1 MKGSYFHKV
10 QYYETD
16 AMGIVHHSNYIRWL
30 EEARLDCLKENGFA
44 YDALEERGIL
54 IPVLSV
60 SCEYKVSV
68 RYGQTVRIDYVID
81 FLKGIKFG
89 VTYKIYSG
97 DGSVL
102 HATGSSTHCFLDRD
116 LKPFNAKKKAPDV
129 YEFFA
134 KNVEKTK
141 EGAN

>member
-1 MKGSYFHKV
+1 MKGVYYHKV

-30 EEARLDCLKENGFA
+30 EEARLDCLSANGFG
-44 YDALEERGIL
+44 YEKLEERGIQ

-60 SCEYKVSV
+60 SCEYKVMV
-68 RYGQTVRIDYVID
+68 RYGHTVRIEYEVDA
-81 FLKGIKFG
+81 LKLVKFS
-89 VTYKIYSG
+89 VAYRIYSE

-102 HATGSSTHCFLDRD
+102 HATASSTHCFLNSD
-116 LKPFNAKKKAPDV
+116 LKPISLKKTAPDI

-134 KNVEKTK
+134 QGMD
-141 EGAN
+141 EG